1 MFYAVLG
8 FVFGFL
14 VPYISRRFAKFMPA
28 TFAYALVE
36 ICRPGKR
43 LSAQRRQDKR
53 YRKLKNKFLRH
64 SLMWAVITSALSLAA
79 VACFG
84 EKAIGW
90 YLFFIWSLI
99 LMTEIDY
106 RMFLLPDILTIP
118 LLIIGFVYAVFVSDW
133 TFAADS
139 ALGACFGYFMPVLA
153 SLLLVWKNKDMF
165 GGGDIK
171 LLAAVGAW
179 FGVEKLIYTIL
190 LSVIIFA
197 LQSVA
202 LRQRMGAYGP
212 AVAMSAIV
220 IAFYFF

>member
-1 MFYAVLG
+1 MFYGILG
-8 FVFGFL
+8 FVLGCFI
-14 VPYISRRFAKFMPA
+14 PYIARRFAKFMPA

-36 ICRPGKR
+36 IFRAGKR
-43 LSAQRRQDKR
+43 LSTAKRQDVR
-53 YRKLKNKFLRH
+53 YCRLKNKFLWH
-64 SLMWAVITSALSLAA
+64 SFVCGLVTSALFFAA
-79 VACFG
+79 VWHFG
-84 EKAIGW
+84 EVGILW
-90 YLFFIWSLI
+90 HLFFIWSLL

-118 LLIIGFVYAVFVSDW
+118 LLIVGFVYAVFVSDW

-139 ALGACFGYFMPVLA
+139 ALGASVGYFMPVLA

-171 LLAAVGAW
+171 LLAAIGAW

-190 LSVIIFA
+190 LSVIVFG
-197 LQSVA
+197 LQSII
-202 LRQRMGAYGP
+202 LRQRAGAYGP
-212 AVAMSAIV
+212 AAAISAIV

>member
-1 MFYAVLG
+1 MLYAVLG
-8 FVFGFL
+8 FIFGCL
-14 VPYISRRFAKFMPA
+14 IPYLARRFAKFMPA

-43 LSAQRRQDKR
+43 LSAAKRQDMR
-53 YRKLKNKFLRH
+53 YKKLKNKFLWH
-64 SLMWAVITSALSLAA
+64 SFVCGIVTAVLSLMALLH
-79 VACFG
+79 FG
-84 EKAIGW
+84 TAAIGW
-90 YLFFIWSLI
+90 YLFFIWSLL

-118 LLIIGFVYAVFVSDW
+118 LLIVGFVYAVFVSDW

-139 ALGACFGYFMPVLA
+139 ALGACFGYFMPVFA

-171 LLAAVGAW
+171 LLAAIGAW
-179 FGVEKLIYTIL
+179 FGVEKLVYTIL
-190 LSVIIFA
+190 FSVILFA
-197 LQSVA
+197 LQSLI
-202 LRQRMGAYGP
+202 LRQRVGAYGP
-212 AVAMSAIV
+212 SVAISAIV